1 MKQKTEAQQGS
12 IEQLIYEETERRLE
26 IMQSDTYEFP
36 KKMTRVDYGII
47 IASVAASL
55 ALIFRMPSSNFA
67 EISAD
72 STSSPT

>member
-1 MKQKTEAQQGS
+1 MKQKTETQQGS
-12 IEQLIYEETERRLE
+12 IEQPIYEETERRLE

-55 ALIFRMPSSNFA
+55 VLIVTCMLGG
-67 EISAD
+67 
-72 STSSPT
+72 

>member
-1 MKQKTEAQQGS
+1 MKQKTETQQGS

-55 ALIFRMPSSNFA
+55 VLIVTGMLGG
-67 EISAD
+67 
-72 STSSPT
+72 

>member
-12 IEQLIYEETERRLE
+12 IEQLIFEETERRLE

-55 ALIFRMPSSNFA
+55 VLIVTCMLGG
-67 EISAD
+67 
-72 STSSPT
+72 

>member
-55 ALIFRMPSSNFA
+55 VLIVTRMLGG
-67 EISAD
+67 
-72 STSSPT
+72 

>member
-55 ALIFRMPSSNFA
+55 VLIVTCMLG
-67 EISAD
+67 
-72 STSSPT
+72 

>member
-1 MKQKTEAQQGS
+1 MKQKTETQQGS

-36 KKMTRVDYGII
+36 KKMTRVEYGII

-55 ALIFRMPSSNFA
+55 VLIVTCMLGG
-67 EISAD
+67 
-72 STSSPT
+72 

>member
-1 MKQKTEAQQGS
+1 MKQKKEAQQGS

-55 ALIFRMPSSNFA
+55 VLIVTCMLGG
-67 EISAD
+67 
-72 STSSPT
+72 

>member
-26 IMQSDTYEFP
+26 VMQSDTYEFP

-55 ALIFRMPSSNFA
+55 VLIVTCMLGG
-67 EISAD
+67 
-72 STSSPT
+72 

>member
-1 MKQKTEAQQGS
+1 MKQKTETQQGS

-26 IMQSDTYEFP
+26 IMQFDTYEFP

-55 ALIFRMPSSNFA
+55 VLIVTCMLGG
-67 EISAD
+67 
-72 STSSPT
+72 

>member
-1 MKQKTEAQQGS
+1 MIKRRHLLETEDTGPRGG

-26 IMQSDTYEFP
+26 IMQSDSYEFP

-55 ALIFRMPSSNFA
+55 VLIVTCMLGG
-67 EISAD
+67 
-72 STSSPT
+72 

>member
-1 MKQKTEAQQGS
+1 MKQKTEGQQGS

-55 ALIFRMPSSNFA
+55 VLIVTCMLGG
-67 EISAD
+67 
-72 STSSPT
+72 

>member
-12 IEQLIYEETERRLE
+12 IEQIIYEETERRLE

-55 ALIFRMPSSNFA
+55 VLIVTCMLGG
-67 EISAD
+67 
-72 STSSPT
+72 

>member
-12 IEQLIYEETERRLE
+12 IEQLIYEETEWRLE

-55 ALIFRMPSSNFA
+55 VLIVTCMLGG
-67 EISAD
+67 
-72 STSSPT
+72 

>member
-1 MKQKTEAQQGS
+1 MKQKTQAQQGS

-55 ALIFRMPSSNFA
+55 VLIVTCMLGG
-67 EISAD
+67 
-72 STSSPT
+72 

>member
-55 ALIFRMPSSNFA
+55 VLIVTCMLGG
-67 EISAD
+67 
-72 STSSPT
+72 

>member
-26 IMQSDTYEFP
+26 IMQSDTYELP
-36 KKMTRVDYGII
+36 NKMTRVDYGII

-55 ALIFRMPSSNFA
+55 VLIVTCMLGG
-67 EISAD
+67 
-72 STSSPT
+72 

>member
-26 IMQSDTYEFP
+26 IMQFDTYEFP

-55 ALIFRMPSSNFA
+55 VLIVTCMLGG
-67 EISAD
+67 
-72 STSSPT
+72 

>member
-26 IMQSDTYEFP
+26 IMQSDTYEFT

-55 ALIFRMPSSNFA
+55 VLIVTCMLGG
-67 EISAD
+67 
-72 STSSPT
+72 

>member
-12 IEQLIYEETERRLE
+12 VEQLIYEETERRLE

-55 ALIFRMPSSNFA
+55 VLIVTCMLGG
-67 EISAD
+67 
-72 STSSPT
+72 

>member
-36 KKMTRVDYGII
+36 KKMTRVDYSII

-55 ALIFRMPSSNFA
+55 VLIVTCMLGG
-67 EISAD
+67 
-72 STSSPT
+72 

>member
-1 MKQKTEAQQGS
+1 MKQKTEAQLGS

-55 ALIFRMPSSNFA
+55 VLIVTCMLGG
-67 EISAD
+67 
-72 STSSPT
+72 

>member
-55 ALIFRMPSSNFA
+55 ALIVTCMLGG
-67 EISAD
+67 
-72 STSSPT
+72 

>member
-1 MKQKTEAQQGS
+1 MKQKTETQQGS
-12 IEQLIYEETERRLE
+12 IEQLIYEETERLLE

-55 ALIFRMPSSNFA
+55 VLIVTCMLGG
-67 EISAD
+67 
-72 STSSPT
+72 

>member
-36 KKMTRVDYGII
+36 KKMTRVDHGII
-47 IASVAASL
+47 IASVAASPAKSL
-55 ALIFRMPSSNFA
+55 
-67 EISAD
+67 
-72 STSSPT
+72 

>member
-1 MKQKTEAQQGS
+1 MKQKTQAQEGG

-26 IMQSDTYEFP
+26 IMQADSYEFP

-55 ALIFRMPSSNFA
+55 VLIVTCMLGG
-67 EISAD
+67 
-72 STSSPT
+72 

>member
-12 IEQLIYEETERRLE
+12 IEQLIYEETE

-55 ALIFRMPSSNFA
+55 VLIVTCMLGG
-67 EISAD
+67 
-72 STSSPT
+72 

>member
-1 MKQKTEAQQGS
+1 MKQKTETQQGS
-12 IEQLIYEETERRLE
+12 IEQLIYEDTERRLE

-55 ALIFRMPSSNFA
+55 VLIVTCMLGG
-67 EISAD
+67 
-72 STSSPT
+72 

>member
-1 MKQKTEAQQGS
+1 MKQKTETQQGS

-36 KKMTRVDYGII
+36 KKMTQVDYGII

-55 ALIFRMPSSNFA
+55 VLIVTCMLGG
-67 EISAD
+67 
-72 STSSPT
+72 

>member
-47 IASVAASL
+47 ASVAASL
-55 ALIFRMPSSNFA
+55 VLIVTCMLGG
-67 EISAD
+67 
-72 STSSPT
+72 

>member
-55 ALIFRMPSSNFA
+55 VLIVTCMLG
-67 EISAD
+67 D
-72 STSSPT
+72 

>member
-1 MKQKTEAQQGS
+1 MKQKTEDQQGS

-55 ALIFRMPSSNFA
+55 VLIVTCMLGG
-67 EISAD
+67 
-72 STSSPT
+72 

>member
-1 MKQKTEAQQGS
+1 MKQKTEAQQDS
-12 IEQLIYEETERRLE
+12 IKQLIYEETERRLE

-55 ALIFRMPSSNFA
+55 VLIVTCMLGG
-67 EISAD
+67 
-72 STSSPT
+72 

>member
-26 IMQSDTYEFP
+26 LMQSDSYEFP

-55 ALIFRMPSSNFA
+55 VLIVTCMLGG
-67 EISAD
+67 
-72 STSSPT
+72 